1 MKLKLLSTAIAAT
14 FLAGC
19 SSSGSSSNPPAA
31 QDGIADVT
39 YFQGENLDAARVVGD
54 EGNYNALI
62 IRDISSEN
70 GETTTLV
77 LIDGNLYHIEDG
89 VVTDND
95 HNEIGHIENQGDQI
109 VFNGVV
115 NGEKVEVTLTV
126 VDGRLIADS
135 VVIETPPKWGDEGA
149 SSIKLIPVD
158 GKTLIFVGDELI
170 GSVSDDGYVIKDGQ
184 IVGEF
189 KGSSDEG
196 TVTLYN
202 GTSLNYSVSTE
213 TTIVTVHKDGMIYT
227 WDSATGDT
235 NVSIDGDTDN
245 GWGLTDPDYGVGFEF
260 EMVDD
265 NKLVV
270 TLGASE
276 VTITDTATGVII
288 SGDEG
293 RSTVSVK
300 TVNAYKEA
308 MTHLTKEEQ
317 KFLALAFIA
326 NEGAGAINEDMRV
339 KAWTV
344 TKEMTKEWSQDNKLT
359 MLKIANI
366 EMDLQGNSLGYYL
379 LTGEKKTVDE
389 LRTAAKGAISDAVN
403 DWIPAKP
410 NLTAEQ
416 KAELKQ
422 KVQSLSQ
429 EQRQQIKQAVKDR
442 VSRG

>member
-1 MKLKLLSTAIAAT
+1 MKLKLLSTLIAAS

-31 QDGIADVT
+31 QDGIANVQ
-39 YFQGENLDAARVVGD
+39 YVEGEVFSAAVVDGD
-54 EGNYNALI
+54 EGNHMAGLIQGSNGHTVISVDGTIYITDGDVVKDINGDTIGYIQKEDNAI
-62 IRDISSEN
+62 IFQGN
-70 GETTTLV
+70 HGGE
-77 LIDGNLYHIEDG
+77 
-89 VVTDND
+89 VV
-95 HNEIGHIENQGDQI
+95 
-109 VFNGVV
+109 
-115 NGEKVEVTLTV
+115 LTV
-126 VDGRLIADS
+126 ENGRLI
-135 VVIETPPKWGDEGA
+135 
-149 SSIKLIPVD
+149 
-158 GKTLIFVGDELI
+158 
-170 GSVSDDGYVIKDGQ
+170 VSDVREPIDPDFGVPI
-184 IVGEF
+184 
-189 KGSSDEG
+189 
-196 TVTLYN
+196 TP
-202 GTSLNYSVSTE
+202 
-213 TTIVTVHKDGMIYT
+213 
-227 WDSATGDT
+227 DT
-235 NVSIDGDTDN
+235 PIEIDPDF
-245 GWGLTDPDYGVGFEF
+245 GLPLLPDHPIEIDPEYGLPITPDHPIIADPDYGIGFEF

-265 NKLVV
+265 NKLVI

-276 VTITDTATGVII
+276 VTITDTPTGVII

-317 KFLALAFIA
+317 KFLALAFVA

-339 KAWTV
+339 RAWSV

-379 LTGEKKTVDE
+379 LTGERKTVEE
-389 LRTAAKGAISDAVN
+389 LRSAAKAAISDAIN